1 MNNKLGKKVIVS
13 WKKLSG
19 VSGYE
24 VSIATKKNF
33 KKGKKTA
40 NTTKVS
46 YTFKKL
52 KTNTTY
58 YVRVR
63 AYNIDNGTKVYGKY
77 SAVKKIKVKK

>member
-1 MNNKLGKKVIVS
+1 MVKKFIVMYTQV
-13 WKKLSG
+13 L
-19 VSGYE
+19 
-24 VSIATKKNF
+24 
-33 KKGKKTA
+33 KTA

-52 KTNTTY
+52 KRGTTY

-63 AYNIDNGTKVYGKY
+63 AYNMNTGTKVYGKY